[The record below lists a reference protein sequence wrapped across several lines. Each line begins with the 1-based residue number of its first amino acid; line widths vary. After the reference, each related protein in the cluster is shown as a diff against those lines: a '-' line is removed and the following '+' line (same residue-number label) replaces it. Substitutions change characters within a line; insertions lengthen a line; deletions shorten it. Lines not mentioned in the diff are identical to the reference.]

1 LVRLGRAC
9 RWRGDDPTTHSHQF
23 PRSGIHL
30 RLGLILRNARRE
42 RCLTLVDV
50 ERRTSARIKSRTLSE
65 YERGAKALPE
75 VVLAEVCEVYEVDP
89 AEVLIKAQGE
99 PTDAV
104 E

>member
-1 LVRLGRAC
+1 
-9 RWRGDDPTTHSHQF
+9 
-23 PRSGIHL
+23 
-30 RLGLILRNARRE
+30 
-42 RCLTLVDV
+42 V